1 MKRIYQCSFAQLLLS
16 LRGKNPYY
24 IQQLTRM
31 FRKNIFLSFISFSLI
46 IVCLSLTD
54 YSHAQSRAGVKR
66 SGRKIAREASSS
78 KRADLE
84 NAERAAKARAKS
96 AALKIRK
103 QFDGKLVAIPLQYHG
118 VSDSLSNLASRPN
131 SSLRLKENQFKE
143 NEREVFSGK
152 ANPNELVAAP
162 ASVVQTQTSAPL
174 TAIPVTSFEG
184 PGQGMPGYTVTISP
198 PDTTLAVGLNHVVV
212 WVNAQYAV
220 FNKSGTKLLPGN
232 GFVNGNTLFAGLGN
246 VCETTNRG
254 DPTLQY
260 DRLADRW
267 ILSQFAFSSNAG
279 PFLQCI
285 AVSTS
290 GDPTGTYYRY
300 SFSLPGGGF
309 NDYGKLGV
317 WTDAYYISYAVLT
330 NPTGV
335 YIGSGLCAYDKS
347 KMLVGEPAVSIC
359 GVGNYAGADVFLPI
373 DLDGTALPTNTA
385 QGGIFAGY
393 SFTGQAIRLIKL
405 KPDFAN
411 LTGTLSDGLGGALES
426 YINIPVGATT
436 VACNGV
442 GSACVPQPGTTT
454 KLDTLGDRLMYR
466 LAYRNRNG
474 VDSLLVSHAVDPDG
488 EGPRGSAIRW
498 YEIRNPFSA
507 APTLYQNATYDPGA
521 NGDRWMSSL
530 AMDKFGN
537 ILMGYNVANAEAN
550 LKPSIAFTGR
560 LQSDPLNT
568 MQGEIISQ
576 IGGGSQIG
584 GLTRWGDYTT
594 MQIDPVDDAT
604 FWYIGQY
611 LAADDFFNWNT
622 RVFSY
627 KFVSNV
633 ADIGGNVTYG
643 TPTFPEPAKYV
654 PNVLFALSGDY
665 STTVLTNN
673 AGAYSLTNLSI
684 GGHYTVTPAKTG
696 SVNGISPFDA
706 TLVLRHVAANGV
718 GPNALSANQQK
729 AADANGDG
737 GISPF
742 DATLILRYLAAN
754 GANANTGEVGNWKFL
769 PASQSYQPLNGS
781 ALNQNYIAILI
792 GEINGDWAP

>member
-1 MKRIYQCSFAQLLLS
+1 
-16 LRGKNPYY
+16 
-24 IQQLTRM
+24 M
-31 FRKNIFLSFISFSLI
+31 FRKNIFLSFINFSLI

-54 YSHAQSRAGVKR
+54 YSYAQSRAAVKR
-66 SGRKIAREASSS
+66 SGKKTAREANSS
-78 KRADLE
+78 KRANLE
-84 NAERAAKARAKS
+84 KAERVIKAHAKS
-96 AALKIRK
+96 AALKIKK
-103 QFDGKLVAIPLQYHG
+103 QFNEKLVAIPLQYHG
-118 VSDSLSNLASRPN
+118 VSDSLFNLASRPDSN
-131 SSLRLKENQFKE
+131 LRLKERTFKE
-143 NEREVFSGK
+143 NERELFSGK

-162 ASVVQTQTSAPL
+162 PSAVQTETSAPL
-174 TAIPVTSFEG
+174 AATPVASFEG

-220 FNKSGTKLLPGN
+220 FSKSGTKLLPGN
-232 GFVNGNTLFAGLGN
+232 GFVDGNTLFAGLGN
-246 VCETTNRG
+246 ACETTNRG

-267 ILSQFAFSSNAG
+267 ILSQFAFSSNSG

-290 GDPTGTYYRY
+290 GDPTGSYYRY

-330 NPTGV
+330 SPAGV
-335 YIGSGLCAYDKS
+335 YIGSGLCAYDKA
-347 KMLVGEPAVSIC
+347 KMMIGEPAVSIC

-373 DLDGTALPTNTA
+373 DLDGTTLPTNTN

-426 YINIPVGATT
+426 YVNIPVGATT
-436 VACNGV
+436 AACNGV
-442 GSACVPQPGTTT
+442 GSACAAQPGTTT

-488 EGPRGSAIRW
+488 EGARGSAIRW

-537 ILMGYNVANAEAN
+537 ILMGYNVANAATN

-576 IGGGSQIG
+576 TGGGSQIG

-594 MQIDPVDDAT
+594 MQIDPADDAT

-627 KFVSNV
+627 KFVTNV
-633 ADIGGNVTYG
+633 ANVEGNVTYG
-643 TPTFPEPAKYV
+643 TPLVTYPAKYV
-654 PNVLFALSGDY
+654 PNVSFTLSGDS
-665 STTVLTNN
+665 STTALTNN
-673 AGAYSLTNLSI
+673 FGAYSLTNLFT

-696 SVNGISPFDA
+696 NVNGISPFDA

-718 GPNALSANQQK
+718 GPNALSANQQI
-729 AADANGDG
+729 AADTNGAG
-737 GISPF
+737 GITAF
-742 DATLILRYLAAN
+742 DATLILRYVAAN
-754 GANANTGEVGNWKFL
+754 SQNANTGLVGNWKFL
-769 PASQSYQPLNGS
+769 PGSQSYQPLNGS
-781 ALNQNYIAILI
+781 AFNQNYTAILI
-792 GEINGDWAP
+792 GEINGNWVP

>member
-1 MKRIYQCSFAQLLLS
+1 
-16 LRGKNPYY
+16 
-24 IQQLTRM
+24 M
-31 FRKNIFLSFISFSLI
+31 FRKNIFLSFINFSLI
-46 IVCLSLTD
+46 IVCLSLNN
-54 YSHAQSRAGVKR
+54 YSHAQSKAAIKR
-66 SGRKIAREASSS
+66 SGKKTAREANSS
-78 KRADLE
+78 KRGDLE
-84 NAERAAKARAKS
+84 KAERAAKARAKS

-103 QFDGKLVAIPLQYHG
+103 QFNGKLIAIPLQYHG
-118 VSDSLSNLASRPN
+118 VSDSLFNLASRPDSN
-131 SSLRLKENQFKE
+131 LRLKERTFKE
-143 NEREVFSGK
+143 NERELFSGK

-162 ASVVQTQTSAPL
+162 PSAVQTETSAPL
-174 TAIPVTSFEG
+174 SATLVTSFEG

-198 PDTTLAVGLNHVVV
+198 PDTTLAVGLNHIVV

-220 FNKSGTKLLPGN
+220 FSKSGTKLLPGD

-246 VCETTNRG
+246 ACETTNRG

-267 ILSQFAFSSNAG
+267 ILSQFAFSSNSG

-330 NPTGV
+330 SPSGV

-347 KMLVGEPAVSIC
+347 NMMMGEPAVSVC
-359 GVGNYAGADVFLPI
+359 GVGNYAGAEGFLPI
-373 DLDGTALPTNTA
+373 DLDGATLPTNTA

-393 SFTGQAIRLIKL
+393 SFSGQAIRLIKL

-436 VACNGV
+436 VPCNGI
-442 GSACVPQPGTTT
+442 GNACVAQPGTTT

-488 EGPRGSAIRW
+488 EGARGSAIRW

-507 APTLYQNATYDPGA
+507 APILYQNATYDPGA
-521 NGDRWMSSL
+521 TGDRWMSSL

-537 ILMGYNVANAEAN
+537 ILMGYNVANAETN

-576 IGGGSQIG
+576 TGGGSQIG

-594 MQIDPVDDAT
+594 MQIDPADDAT

-633 ADIGGNVTYG
+633 ANVGGNVIYG
-643 TPTFPEPAKYV
+643 TTPPLEPAKYV
-654 PNVLFALSGDY
+654 PNVLFTLSGDY

-673 AGAYSLTNLSI
+673 SGAYSLTNLFT
-684 GGHYTVTPAKTG
+684 GGNYTVAPAKTG
-696 SVNGISPFDA
+696 NINGISPFDA
-706 TLVLRHVAANGV
+706 TLILRHVAANGT
-718 GPNALSANQQK
+718 GPNALNANQQK

-737 GISPF
+737 SVSPF
-742 DATLILRYLAAN
+742 DATLVLRYVAAN
-754 GANANTGEVGNWKFL
+754 GQNANTGQIGNWKFD
-769 PASQSYQPLNGS
+769 PVSRPYQPLSSS
-781 ALNQNYIAILI
+781 ALNQNYTAVLI
-792 GEINGDWAP
+792 GEINGNWTP